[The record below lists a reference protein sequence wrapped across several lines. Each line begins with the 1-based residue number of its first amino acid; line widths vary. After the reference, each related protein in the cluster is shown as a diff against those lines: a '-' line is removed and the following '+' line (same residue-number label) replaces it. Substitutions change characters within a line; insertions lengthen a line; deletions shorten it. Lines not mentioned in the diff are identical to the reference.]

1 MKKIIAGV
9 AAFAALMSLVLVF
22 ICTSRIVREP
32 EPAIK
37 ADIQLDPASNTV
49 VEPKP
54 TLRVEHPGEQEQ
66 TSKSS
71 TPASPSSQTGNVQ
84 SRPPAPFVP
93 QTSPDTVEVK
103 GNYTMPEKTQFEDGS
118 VGWLYIDSIGVST
131 PVYETDDEMEAM
143 RIGIAHYKTTS
154 AWDGNIGLCAHNG
167 NASYSYFR
175 DLTKVKSGDEIRYE
189 TALGSRTYV
198 VESIR
203 EISQTDWSM
212 LSRTEDNRI
221 TLTTCIDTKPEHRL
235 CVQAREKGVQ

>member
-22 ICTSRIVREP
+22 IGTSRMVGEP
-32 EPAIK
+32 EPTVK

-54 TLRVEHPGEQEQ
+54 TLRVEHPDEPGQ
-66 TSKSS
+66 TSKGSV
-71 TPASPSSQTGNVQ
+71 PDSPSSQIGSVQ
-84 SRPPAPFVP
+84 NGTSAPFVP
-93 QTSPDTVEVK
+93 QTSPDTVKVK
-103 GNYTMPEKTQFEDGS
+103 GNYTLPEKTQFEDGS
-118 VGWLYIDSIGVST
+118 VGWLYINSIGVST

-203 EISQTDWSM
+203 KISQTDWSM

-221 TLTTCIDTKPEHRL
+221 TLTTCIDGKPEHRL